1 MYLSSEFHHGKQNE
15 RTTGSGMNSFLS
27 SVCTDMPWKPWYAMG
42 VVVVMQRKMHTW
54 YSVEPC
60 DGRGEAGFLPSWLPV
75 FEFMQLHTF

>member
-1 MYLSSEFHHGKQNE
+1 
-15 RTTGSGMNSFLS
+15 MNSFLS

-75 FEFMQLHTF
+75 FEFMQLHTFWPLLGRVYLQVFLTVM